1 MDNLLIGIN
10 VAVTIKSFIAIG
22 AGVLMGIFVGAMPG
36 LNAATGVALLLPF
49 TYGLDPST
57 AMILLC
63 ALYTAAEYG
72 GSITAIAI
80 GTPGTP
86 AAVATTF
93 DGYPLTK
100 KGMPG
105 KALGTS
111 IIASTFGGIFSTIC
125 LIVLSVPLVKFA
137 LKFGPTEYFALG
149 IFGLTIVSS
158 LIGKSVIK
166 GFIATMVGLML
177 NMVGDDEMTGFSRYL
192 FGVAEL
198 FEGIPLVPVLIGLFA
213 ISEVFVIIEELSPM
227 HRFREKIS
235 SALPTA
241 REIRKMARVIIQS
254 SIIGTVIGVVPGA
267 GASVANLV
275 AYAEAKRISKEPE
288 KFGSGV
294 LEGVAAPE
302 AANNATVGGALIPL
316 LTLGVPGSGTTA
328 VLLGGLMLHGLI
340 PGPQLFSRNPDV
352 IYGLFVSLF
361 IINFVMLFAGL
372 LGTKLW
378 TQVTATPKGILAT
391 LILAIA
397 FIGSYGI
404 NNDMF
409 GVWVMLITG
418 LMGYLMRRFGF
429 PVPPVVIAMV
439 LGKMVETNLRR
450 ALLISDGSY
459 KIFFTSPIAI
469 GLFLLSFL
477 SFFWPFIREHRRKKK
492 LVMNSKH
499 A

>member
-1 MDNLLIGIN
+1 MENFLIGIEI
-10 VAVTIKSFIAIG
+10 AFTIKSFIAVG

-49 TYGLDPST
+49 TFGMDAAT
-57 AMILLC
+57 AMIMLC

-111 IIASTFGGIFSTIC
+111 IIASTFGGVFSAIC
-125 LIVLSVPLVKFA
+125 LIVLSVPLVNFA
-137 LKFGPTEYFALG
+137 LKFGPPEYFALG

-158 LIGKSVIK
+158 LVGRSVIK
-166 GFIATMVGLML
+166 GFIATMIGLML
-177 NMVGDDEMTGFSRYL
+177 NMIGDDVMTGYSRYL
-192 FGVAEL
+192 FGVDRL

-213 ISEVFVIIEELSPM
+213 ISEVFTVIEELSPVQLL
-227 HRFREKIS
+227 RERIS
-235 SALPTA
+235 SALPT
-241 REIRKMARVIIQS
+241 RQEIRKMSGVIFRS
-254 SIIGTVIGVVPGA
+254 AIIGTIIGVVPGA

-275 AYAEAKRISKEPE
+275 AYTEAKRASKEPE

-302 AANNATVGGALIPL
+302 SANNATVGGALIPL

-361 IINFVMLFAGL
+361 ITNFIMLLAGL

-378 TQVTATPKGILAT
+378 TQVTATPKGILMT

-404 NNDMF
+404 DNSMF
-409 GVWVMLITG
+409 DVWVMLITG
-418 LMGYLMRRFGF
+418 LMGYLMRRFSF

-439 LGKMVETNLRR
+439 LGRMVETNLRR
-450 ALLISDGSY
+450 SLLLSEGSY
-459 KIFFTSPIAI
+459 KIFFASPISV
-469 GLFLLSFL
+469 GLLILALFSF
-477 SFFWPFIREHRRKKK
+477 SWPFIREYRRKKRLEK
-492 LVMNSKH
+492 F
-499 A
+499 

>member
-1 MDNLLIGIN
+1 MENFFIGLA
-10 VAVTIKSFIAIG
+10 VAFTLNSFIAVC
-22 AGVLMGIFVGAMPG
+22 AGVVMGIFVGAMPG
-36 LNAATGVALLLPF
+36 LSAATGVALLLPF
-49 TYGLDPST
+49 TYGMDAST
-57 AMILLC
+57 AMIMLC

-86 AAVATTF
+86 AAVATVF

-111 IIASTFGGIFSTIC
+111 IIASTFGGIFSSIC
-125 LIVLSVPLVKFA
+125 LVVLSVPLVSFA
-137 LKFGPTEYFALG
+137 LRFGPPEYFALG

-158 LIGKSVIK
+158 LVGKSVIK
-166 GFIATMVGLML
+166 GFIASMIGLML
-177 NMVGDDEMTGFSRYL
+177 TVVGDDVMTGYSRYI
-192 FGVAEL
+192 FGVDEL

-213 ISEVFVIIEELSPM
+213 ISEVFTVIEELSPAQLL
-227 HRFREKIS
+227 REKIS
-235 SALPTA
+235 SALPK
-241 REIRKMARVIIQS
+241 REEIRRMSGVILRS

-275 AYAEAKRISKEPE
+275 AYAEAKRASKEPE
-288 KFGSGV
+288 KFGTGV

-328 VLLGGLMLHGLI
+328 ILLGGLMLHGLI

-361 IINFVMLFAGL
+361 LINLVMLLAGL

-378 TQVTATPKGILAT
+378 TRVTATPKGILMT

-397 FIGSYGI
+397 FVGSYGI
-404 NNDMF
+404 NNSMF
-409 GVWVMLITG
+409 DVWVMLTTG

-439 LGKMVETNLRR
+439 LGTMVETNLRR
-450 ALLISDGSY
+450 SLLLSDGSY
-459 KIFFTSPIAI
+459 KIFFTNPISLLLLILA
-469 GLFLLSFL
+469 LFSF
-477 SFFWPFIREHRRKKK
+477 SWPFIREYRRKKQLEK
-492 LVMNSKH
+492 SKV
-499 A
+499 